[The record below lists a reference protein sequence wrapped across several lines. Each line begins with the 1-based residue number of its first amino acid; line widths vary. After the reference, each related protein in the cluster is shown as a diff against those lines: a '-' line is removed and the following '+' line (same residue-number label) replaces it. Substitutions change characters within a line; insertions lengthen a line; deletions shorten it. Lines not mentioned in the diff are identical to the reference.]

1 MCFVTVDK
9 SHRVSLVVHFKPFD
23 IFTACYQ
30 PASCDV
36 DKQVWAFCHI
46 SNHLVGCC
54 LQEPQCRRRAVLAY
68 FGEKHTRCHNHTE
81 QLCDFCQDPMKLCKS
96 TEQLEEALQNK
107 AMAAS
112 APSQTP
118 EQANSSI
125 DGAAQHSDEE
135 EDQGLN
141 PSCSSTSGKP
151 EVKLSATVRDV
162 GRAVFK
168 RNVPSGAWRTAA
180 AKRPAAAQPQPSDTH
195 HSTAGAANADRSSFQ
210 HGAGSVTAPT
220 SMAGD
225 TAVVNPVKRRRFR
238 VPFKV
243 PRMVQ

>member
-1 MCFVTVDK
+1 
-9 SHRVSLVVHFKPFD
+9 
-23 IFTACYQ
+23 
-30 PASCDV
+30 
-36 DKQVWAFCHI
+36 
-46 SNHLVGCC
+46 

-68 FGEKHTRCHNHTE
+68 FGEKHTKCHKQTE
-81 QLCDFCQDPMKLCKS
+81 QLCDFCQDPMKLFKS
-96 TEQLEEALQNK
+96 TEQLEEALQHK

-118 EQANSSI
+118 EQADSPI
-125 DGAAQHSDEE
+125 DPAAQHSDEE
-135 EDQGLN
+135 EDPGLR
-141 PSCSSTSGKP
+141 PSCSSTCGRS
-151 EVKLSATVRDV
+151 EMKLSATVRDV
-162 GRAVFK
+162 SKAVFK
-168 RNVPSGAWRTAA
+168 HSVPSGAWKTAA
-180 AKRPAAAQPQPSDTH
+180 AKRPAAAQPQAPDTH
-195 HSTAGAANADRSSFQ
+195 HSTTGAANADRSSSQ